1 MKITKKSLLVL
12 LPVIAIV
19 GTIELIQSRQHPS
32 NAHIAQIQNQPT
44 AQIAQES
51 AEPVAA
57 APETPNPT
65 PPTPTPTTAP
75 APVTQP
81 PAPAYGEDP
90 NNPGVFVVFDKEIVM
105 NQAGVPADQQ
115 TDANTLISKR
125 LNWRY
130 KVAGSPDANLCG
142 IAPIVKMATAGTDYL
157 TNPVTQLNWCNQ
169 YAQGH
174 YGSWAA
180 ALANF
185 NKYSSF

>member
-1 MKITKKSLLVL
+1 MKITKRSLFILVPL
-12 LPVIAIV
+12 VAVV
-19 GTIELIQSRQHPS
+19 GTAGVLQFRKSPANTR
-32 NAHIAQIQNQPT
+32 T
-44 AQIAQES
+44 AQVQKQSIPQAAQQATSPVTIA
-51 AEPVAA
+51 AE
-57 APETPNPT
+57 ETTPT
-65 PPTPTPTTAP
+65 PPTPMPAP
-75 APVTQP
+75 APVAPP
-81 PAPAYGEDP
+81 PAPIYGEDP